1 MKALS
6 FLKQVPIK
14 SVSSASTLELFNEL
28 YTNYNVY
35 VRKTLYWM
43 AAQDTIDDLVQE
55 VFVKI
60 WKNINKF
67 REESQVKTWIYR
79 ITVNTAIDAIRKQK
93 ITVEISDVASQNSS
107 TEKTL
112 ILQQLIRN
120 GILKLPEVQ
129 RSTFVLYYKQDL
141 SIDEIADIL
150 NINTGTVKSRLSRA
164 RDDFTEYL
172 RKNGV
177 NYE

>member
-55 VFVKI
+55 VFVKFECI
-60 WKNINKF
+60 QN
-67 REESQVKTWIYR
+67 
-79 ITVNTAIDAIRKQK
+79 
-93 ITVEISDVASQNSS
+93 VEP
-107 TEKTL
+107 L
-112 ILQQLIRN
+112 
-120 GILKLPEVQ
+120 
-129 RSTFVLYYKQDL
+129 
-141 SIDEIADIL
+141 
-150 NINTGTVKSRLSRA
+150 
-164 RDDFTEYL
+164 
-172 RKNGV
+172 
-177 NYE
+177 